1 MKVLHLPEL
10 VAGDVAGLSS
20 ALKALGIQSTVL
32 ARHKHP
38 FGYEADIFISE
49 SASSSRWVVAVR
61 TMMELR
67 YLFGPWD
74 VVHFNFGSTLLDGGY
89 LERPIEKPSDVFLW
103 LIRRLM
109 EVGQWLELLTLSL
122 RGVKIFVHF
131 QGSDARQSANL
142 KAVPSEW
149 SGLNEKKMWK
159 TDLKRNRYKK
169 RRISRFDRFAN
180 KIYFLNPDLAS
191 FLPSRAEF
199 LPYASVDVAAMEPP
213 PAVSS
218 GSDLVIAHA
227 PSNRLVKGTAYLELA
242 VEDLR
247 SQGHAIQLDIIEDVK
262 NEEVLR
268 RLSLADVVVDQLE
281 IGWYG
286 ALAVEA
292 MALGKPVVCYIN
304 EDDLGVI
311 DPEMKEE
318 LPIIR
323 GSKDAIKE
331 ILLEICQI
339 EGSKLVE
346 IGRQSRK
353 YSLKWHSP
361 TFIASKVMRDYNSE

>member
-109 EVGQWLELLTLSL
+109 EAGQWLELLTLSL